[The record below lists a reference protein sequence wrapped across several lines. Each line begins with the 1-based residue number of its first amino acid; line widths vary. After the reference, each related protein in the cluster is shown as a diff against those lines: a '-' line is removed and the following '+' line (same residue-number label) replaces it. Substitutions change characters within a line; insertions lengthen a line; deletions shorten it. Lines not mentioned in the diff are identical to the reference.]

1 MTIDSSIFWYP
12 QLRQIKHLAWKTSTG
27 KNTIKQKKHL
37 PETVLSLEQLIFT
50 RIQPVCF
57 WEAEGSFAS
66 NGRSFIASVPN
77 AHLEARANCRSPRT
91 PQFTQAPYGF
101 VWKCCV
107 PLNPMVLLI
116 IIPMKN
122 GYFIGNIPNIFRQ
135 THIFLVSLSQTVPKN
150 CPTNCPK
157 LDALPSFFLH
167 IFPPPTPRSP
177 DPPSN
182 ARPSPSKGLVW
193 LSSA

>member
-12 QLRQIKHLAWKTSTG
+12 QLRQIKNLAWKTSKG
-27 KNTIKQKKHL
+27 KNTILKKKHL

-66 NGRSFIASVPN
+66 NGRSFIASIPN

-91 PQFTQAPYGF
+91 PQCSVYTGSIYFWYLFLKRFPKIVQNLTPCHHFT
-101 VWKCCV
+101 
-107 PLNPMVLLI
+107 
-116 IIPMKN
+116 
-122 GYFIGNIPNIFRQ
+122 
-135 THIFLVSLSQTVPKN
+135 T
-150 CPTNCPK
+150 
-157 LDALPSFFLH
+157 
-167 IFPPPTPRSP
+167 PTPMYP
-177 DPPSN
+177 DPPSK
-182 ARPSPSKGLVW
+182 ASKGLVW